1 MLRQLDKLR
10 RENSGLYWFI
20 VVITFLTGFWPLGL
34 FLIVTGSIRDGRDDG
49 GQEHPYSSE
58 GDCPE
63 GREFSRDPE
72 NRPRTVRRPKNAR
85 IMLRKTT

>member
-34 FLIVTGSIRDGRDDG
+34 FLIVTGSIRQG
-49 GQEHPYSSE
+49 
-58 GDCPE
+58 
-63 GREFSRDPE
+63 
-72 NRPRTVRRPKNAR
+72 
-85 IMLRKTT
+85 